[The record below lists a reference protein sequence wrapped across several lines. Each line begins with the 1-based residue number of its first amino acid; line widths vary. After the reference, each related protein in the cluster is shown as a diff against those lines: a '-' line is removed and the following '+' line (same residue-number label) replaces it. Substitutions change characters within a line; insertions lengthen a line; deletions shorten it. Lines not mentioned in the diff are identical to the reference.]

1 MITLIVLVL
10 QFLITYYNPNKMLPY
25 IKLDN
30 YAVGVPF
37 IILVVITF
45 VIAQAIV
52 RRYFRKEQIEA
63 CHQVGGTMIVV
74 MGTLYAVTLSLIV
87 LDAMAKFDRAEAIIL
102 NESQSLLVVFELSE
116 QFKNQ
121 DKGEEIKHLTEEY
134 IHQVIVNDWELMS
147 ENVFNYKA
155 HDILRELINV
165 VKKIEPKTENEK
177 QVLPVLLQE
186 VISVWK
192 YRVARVNQSQYR
204 IPQVEWVLLLIGG
217 VVTIGFTYF
226 FRIESQIIQSLMT
239 GLFTLIIAMNLYMV
253 LLFSEPYAGNFQVSK
268 RSLIT
273 IQAVMR
279 GIYFDK
285 SSKD

>member
-1 MITLIVLVL
+1 
-10 QFLITYYNPNKMLPY
+10 ML
-25 IKLDN
+25 
-30 YAVGVPF
+30 
-37 IILVVITF
+37 
-45 VIAQAIV
+45 
-52 RRYFRKEQIEA
+52 
-63 CHQVGGTMIVV
+63 VV

-87 LDAMAKFDRAEAIIL
+87 LDAMAKFDAAEAIIL

-121 DKGEEIKHLTEEY
+121 DKGEAIKHLTEEY

-204 IPQVEWVLLLIGG
+204 IPQVEWVLLLTGG
-217 VVTIGFTYF
+217 VVTIGFTCF

-239 GLFTLIIAMNLYMV
+239 GLFTLIIVMNLYMV
-253 LLFSEPYAGNFQVSK
+253 LLFSESYAGNFQVSK

>member
-1 MITLIVLVL
+1 MISNNFYEYMSAANPLLPEIPIMSFGLDLLENNFGWIPFDLSKEL
-10 QFLITYYNPNKMLPY
+10 QTPY
-25 IKLDN
+25 I
-30 YAVGVPF
+30 ATSP
-37 IILVVITF
+37 
-45 VIAQAIV
+45 
-52 RRYFRKEQIEA
+52 
-63 CHQVGGTMIVV
+63 
-74 MGTLYAVTLSLIV
+74 
-87 LDAMAKFDRAEAIIL
+87 
-102 NESQSLLVVFELSE
+102 SLLAGYIHIKPNQVFE
-116 QFKNQ
+116 FKPN
-121 DKGEEIKHLTEEY
+121 
-134 IHQVIVNDWELMS
+134 S
-147 ENVFNYKA
+147 AAVF
-155 HDILRELINV
+155 
-165 VKKIEPKTENEK
+165 
-177 QVLPVLLQE
+177 VLLQE

-204 IPQVEWVLLLIGG
+204 IPQVEWVLLLTGG